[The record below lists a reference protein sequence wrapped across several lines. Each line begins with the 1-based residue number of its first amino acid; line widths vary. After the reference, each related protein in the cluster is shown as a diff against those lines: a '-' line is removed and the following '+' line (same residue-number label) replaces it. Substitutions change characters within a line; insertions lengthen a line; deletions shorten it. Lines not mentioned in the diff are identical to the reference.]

1 MKLEPLQWICDTCGQ
16 LIEKSEDGWV
26 EWRENPE
33 SFRYSDFRVV
43 HHALASPRQS
53 RGRNCYEHANHA
65 EGHDSHLGALL
76 GVDGMFA
83 MTTWLQSPGVESQ
96 KEWAEIFR
104 RLHLPN
110 YESARRY
117 WGIAAADG
125 LFEEVDE
132 EEKYSQE
139 MLKKINSTYGVE
151 SVAVNSNEE

>member
-1 MKLEPLQWICDTCGQ
+1 MKLEPLRWICDTCGQ
-16 LIEKSEDGWV
+16 LIEKPENGWT

-33 SFRYSDFRVV
+33 SFRYSDFRLV
-43 HHALASPRQS
+43 HHALASPRKS
-53 RGRNCYEHANHA
+53 RGRNCYQHTNHA
-65 EGHDSHLGALL
+65 GRNDSHLGALL

-83 MTTWLQSPGVESQ
+83 MTTWLDSPGVESQ

-117 WGIAAADG
+117 WGIAEADG

-139 MLKKINSTYGVE
+139 MFERIISTFDMEAVGAE
-151 SVAVNSNEE
+151 SSGD